1 LREIA
6 ARSRAAAPG
15 SAQQPD
21 GGTVS
26 FDDERVRDLIRQLDA
41 AVPRDGH
48 LVVGPFREDEGT
60 VVQADRLGYLRLGI
74 ELLKAA
80 HAPTQADELLDEV
93 DVDLGYLTGLEA
105 HCYSFQRTESLV
117 RPAAGGQ
124 GGVPGWVGVPTAGLI
139 VVFILASLVVGALTI
154 LGWLA
159 RALL

>member
-1 LREIA
+1 M
-6 ARSRAAAPG
+6 P
-15 SAQQPD
+15 
-21 GGTVS
+21 
-26 FDDERVRDLIRQLDA
+26 FDHERVRDLIRQLDA
-41 AVPRDGH
+41 AVPREGH
-48 LVVGPFREDEGT
+48 LVVDPFRDHEGT

-80 HAPTQADELLDEV
+80 HAPTRDDDLLDEV

-105 HCYSFQRTESLV
+105 HCYSFQRTENLV
-117 RPAAGGQ
+117 RPAAGEQ
-124 GGVPGWVGVPTAGLI
+124 EGGAPGWVGGLAVGLV